1 MCHDGNWVEVISWL
15 KRQVWVVA
23 DWSGEKDD
31 SALKNQ
37 THTRKERY
45 RQAFEKSPDRNRNE
59 MSCEEKERMDR
70 NVEKGELKQRN
81 MKNFKMGKET

>member
-45 RQAFEKSPDRNRNE
+45 RQAFEKRHKCNVLRR
-59 MSCEEKERMDR
+59 ER
-70 NVEKGELKQRN
+70 
-81 MKNFKMGKET
+81 KNGKECRERTIEREKYEKFKNGKKK